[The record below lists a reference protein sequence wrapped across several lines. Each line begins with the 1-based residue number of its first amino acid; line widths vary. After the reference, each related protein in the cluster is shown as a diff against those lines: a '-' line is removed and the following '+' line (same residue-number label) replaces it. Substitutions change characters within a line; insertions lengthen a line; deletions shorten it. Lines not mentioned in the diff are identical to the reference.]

1 MLSLCCYAG
10 FSLVLENGDY
20 GLVVVHRL
28 LIAVAFLVAERGLLG
43 GQASIAAAR
52 GLDSQ
57 SAATTEPQL
66 LKPISPRARALE

>member
-10 FSLVLENGDY
+10 FSLVLENGDN
-20 GLVVVHRL
+20 GLAVVHRL

-52 GLDSQ
+52 GL
-57 SAATTEPQL
+57 
-66 LKPISPRARALE
+66 